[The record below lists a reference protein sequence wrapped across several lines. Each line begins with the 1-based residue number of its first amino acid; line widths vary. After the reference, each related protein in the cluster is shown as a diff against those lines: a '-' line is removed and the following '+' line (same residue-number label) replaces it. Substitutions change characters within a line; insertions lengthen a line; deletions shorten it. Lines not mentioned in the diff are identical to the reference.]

1 MYESRNLNYSWNTTS
16 VDKKNNKFMISL
28 TFDNP
33 EAISATSE
41 PDFIE
46 VTFNYKNFF
55 KSPKGDVLKTDHALK
70 LFPSM
75 FDGNFDSV

>member
-41 PDFIE
+41 PDFVE

-55 KSPKGDVLKTDHALK
+55 RSPKGDVLKTDNALK

>member
-1 MYESRNLNYSWNTTS
+1 MSYSWNATS
-16 VDKKNNKFMISL
+16 VDKANKKFMISL

-41 PDFIE
+41 PDFLE

-55 KSPKGDVLKTDHALK
+55 KTPKGNVLKSNHALK
-70 LFPSM
+70 MFPSM
-75 FDGNFDSV
+75 FNGNFDSVS

>member
-1 MYESRNLNYSWNTTS
+1 MSYSWNATS
-16 VDKKNNKFMISL
+16 VDKSNNKFMISL

-41 PDFIE
+41 PDFLE

-55 KSPKGDVLKTDHALK
+55 KTPKGNVLKSNHALK
-70 LFPSM
+70 MFPSM
-75 FDGNFDSV
+75 FNGNFDSVS